1 LDAIDAMAL
10 DIIERDLEH
19 YPTRLQSI
27 AIVSNSGRSSSAVL
41 VRTWFALAVRDFR
54 SVGVRHPFGRG
65 GEASELFEI
74 YVDSSKRIR
83 RCFWKT
89 FTQSPARCEA
99 LSRHGRQH
107 RRYCDMNAS
116 GEDA

>member
-1 LDAIDAMAL
+1 MDAIDVMAL
-10 DIIERDLEH
+10 DIIERNLEH

-41 VRTWFALAVRDFR
+41 VRTWFALAARDFR
-54 SVGVRHPFGRG
+54 SVGVRHPFGR

-83 RCFWKT
+83 RCSWKT
-89 FTQSPARCEA
+89 FTQKRAGCEA
-99 LSRHGRQH
+99 LPRHRRQH

>member
-10 DIIERDLEH
+10 DIVERNLEH

-27 AIVSNSGRSSSAVL
+27 AIVSNSDRSSSAVL
-41 VRTWFALAVRDFR
+41 VRTWFALAARDFR

-74 YVDSSKRIR
+74 YVDSSKRIGDALGRHSR
-83 RCFWKT
+83 RG
-89 FTQSPARCEA
+89 RRVVRR
-99 LSRHGRQH
+99 SRVTAGNI
-107 RRYCDMNAS
+107 DVIAT
-116 GEDA
+116 